1 MYLHELSAICSGAIC
16 TNFRA
21 AKTIPRSSVVASTVG
36 VALVFP
42 LAIAPLAVLHLDFGA
57 GGLLFAVAVVLGLF
71 LESPFVYLN

>member
-1 MYLHELSAICSGAIC
+1 MYLHELSARCSGAIF

-21 AKTIPRSSVVASTVG
+21 ANTIPRSSVVASRAG

-42 LAIAPLAVLHLDFGA
+42 LAIAPLAVVHLDFCA

-71 LESPFVYLN
+71 LESPLVY